1 MKRKFLEDL
10 GIEKETIDTILDE
23 VHKESAGIK
32 SKADDLKVEVDDLT
46 KQIADRNKQ
55 LDDLKKL
62 DPEGLKDEIQKL
74 QDANTKAQ
82 EDYEAKIDNMFIE
95 NDIERELIKAGAK
108 NIKAVKALLDHSK
121 VRREGETVK
130 GHIDQI
136 QALQKAED
144 SKFLFSI
151 EDKGDKFKFKGAKP
165 GEGADGGGN
174 KGITNPWSKE
184 SWNLTEQGRIL
195 KENPELAAQLK
206 NG

>member
-32 SKADDLKVEVDDLT
+32 AKADDLKTEVDDL
-46 KQIADRNKQ
+46 KQQIADRNKQ

-74 QDANTKAQ
+74 QEANKKAQ
-82 EDYEAKIDNMFIE
+82 EEYEAKIDKMIVNNE
-95 NDIERELIKAGAK
+95 IERELLRAGAK
-108 NIKAVKALLDHSK
+108 NIKAVKALLDLSK
-121 VRREGETVK
+121 VQRDGETVK
-130 GHIDQI
+130 GHTDQI

-165 GEGADGGGN
+165 GEGADGGN
-174 KGITNPWSKE
+174 KGIKNPWSKE